1 MKRIKLAV
9 VRSIT
14 TEELYDVV
22 VEDSEAKA
30 IEEAHADKDKLADL
44 VDDAYQKAKRR
55 CELAVYTETS
65 VGDKVTFCKLKVTVV
80 KE

>member
-1 MKRIKLAV
+1 MKRIQLAV

-14 TEELYDVV
+14 TEELYDVE
-22 VEDSEAKA
+22 VEDSEAKT
-30 IEEAHADKDKLADL
+30 IEAAAMDKDKLADL

-55 CELAVYTETS
+55 GEVANYKETG
-65 VGDKVTFCKLKVTVV
+65 VNDKVTFAKIKVTNV